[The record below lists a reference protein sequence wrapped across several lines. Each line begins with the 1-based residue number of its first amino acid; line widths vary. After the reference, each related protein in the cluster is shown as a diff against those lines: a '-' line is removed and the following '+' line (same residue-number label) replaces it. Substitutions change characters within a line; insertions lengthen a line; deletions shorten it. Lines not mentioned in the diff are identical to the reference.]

1 MDGRIIFSIFR
12 MLKTRGGPVV
22 WMMKRFCLHM
32 CIANDTPE
40 ISESKVLLSVR
51 FCAGA
56 QPSPYRKKRKM
67 FHPYRVFSRLPFSR
81 DADNNFSSRLI
92 PPVSKRKERIET
104 EKGLRR

>member
-1 MDGRIIFSIFR
+1 MDGRIIFRIFR
-12 MLKTRGGPVV
+12 MMKTRGGPVV
-22 WMMKRFCLHM
+22 WMIKRFCLHM

-67 FHPYRVFSRLPFSR
+67 FHPRRVFSRFLFSR
-81 DADNNFSSRLI
+81 DADNNFPSRLI
-92 PPVSKRKERIET
+92 PPVSKREERIGT